1 MSSPL
6 DAERFDAIGGVAAG
20 AAHHLNNV
28 LMVVL
33 GNIQLALMHSMEAAP
48 AARLRSADRAAQDA
62 ADVVRSLTS
71 FCHTQPFPTMNAVD
85 LNQAVDE
92 ALELTAPRWRDEA
105 RARGV
110 SLMVRVE
117 HEGVLPVVGDAAA
130 LRQVL
135 MNLLANAIEAMPD
148 GGTLTVRTWQD
159 DDAVRCSV
167 SDTGVGMSQDLR
179 RRAFEP
185 FVTTKGPRT
194 RGLGLAVAH
203 GIVTRHGGTLVL
215 DSEEGLGTSVVISL
229 TAAQRDL

>member
-1 MSSPL
+1 VSSPL
-6 DAERFDAIGGVAAG
+6 EAERFDAIGGVAAG

-33 GNIQLALMHSMEAAP
+33 GNIQLALMHDMTPAS

-71 FCHTQPFPTMNAVD
+71 FCHTQPYPAMTAID
-85 LNQAVDE
+85 LNQVVVEALDE
-92 ALELTAPRWRDEA
+92 ALTKCDELGS
-105 RARGV
+105 RGPTID
-110 SLMVRVE
+110 VRVE
-117 HEGVLPVVGDAAA
+117 HEGVLPVIGDAAA

-135 MNLLANAIEAMPD
+135 VNIVINAVEAMPA

-159 DDAVRCSV
+159 ETGVRCSV
-167 SDTGVGMSQDLR
+167 ADTGIGMKQHVR

-185 FVTTKGPRT
+185 FVTTKGPQT

-203 GIVTRHGGTLVL
+203 GIVTRHGGTLVM
-215 DSEEGLGTSVVISL
+215 DSEEGLGTSVVMSL
-229 TAAQRDL
+229 TPPLPPH

>member
-1 MSSPL
+1 VSSPL
-6 DAERFDAIGGVAAG
+6 EAERFDAIGGVAAG

-33 GNIQLALMHSMEAAP
+33 GNIQLALMHDMAP
-48 AARLRSADRAAQDA
+48 ASAARLRSADRAAQDA

-71 FCHTQPFPTMNAVD
+71 FCHTQPYPAMAAID
-85 LNQAVDE
+85 LNQIVVEALDE
-92 ALELTAPRWRDEA
+92 ALSKCDELGASGPSID
-105 RARGV
+105 
-110 SLMVRVE
+110 VRVE

-135 MNLLANAIEAMPD
+135 MNLVTNAVEAMPK

-159 DDAVRCSV
+159 ETGVRCCV
-167 SDTGVGMSQDLR
+167 ADTGIGMKQHLR

-185 FVTTKGPRT
+185 FVTTKGPQT

-203 GIVTRHGGTLVL
+203 GIVTRHGGTLVM
-215 DSEEGLGTSVVISL
+215 DSEEGLGTSVVMSL
-229 TAAQRDL
+229 TPPLPAH